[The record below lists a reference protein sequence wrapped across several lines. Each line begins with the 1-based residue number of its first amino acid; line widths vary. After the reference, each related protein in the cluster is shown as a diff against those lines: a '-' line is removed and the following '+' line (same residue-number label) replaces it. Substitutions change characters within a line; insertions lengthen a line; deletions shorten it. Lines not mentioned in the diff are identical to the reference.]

1 MPVNVPYLGR
11 VSFMRIGKRQL
22 KFRGP
27 RKRNKPLFVLKT
39 TSVPSETPYI
49 LEQWL
54 ALAERAVQA
63 RGKSYEEVMEHILA
77 PDSPIYGKKKP
88 KEVEEAEKKMRYV
101 RADANIE
108 RMREKLAKYHGMSKE
123 EFTAASALARF

>member
-27 RKRNKPLFVLKT
+27 RKRNKSLFVLKT
-39 TSVPSETPYI
+39 TSIPSETKWI
-49 LEQWL
+49 LKQWI
-54 ALAERAVQA
+54 ALAERAADA

-88 KEVEEAEKKMRYV
+88 KEVEDAEKKMRYA

-108 RMREKLAKYHGMSKE
+108 RMKEKLAKLE
-123 EFTAASALARF
+123 ETTAEYFAPPRL